1 MATFEATAQNFEA
14 EVLNSDKPVLLDFW
28 AVWCGPCQMLS
39 PIVDEISDERDDI
52 KVGKVNTDEQQALA
66 MQYRIMSIPAL
77 LLFKGG
83 KLVDQ
88 QVGAVPK
95 EQVNAFIDKN
105 L

>member
-1 MATFEATAQNFEA
+1 MATFEVTAQNFE
-14 EVLNSDKPVLLDFW
+14 EKVLKSDKPVMLDFW

-39 PIVDEISDERDDI
+39 PIVDEISEERNDI
-52 KVGKVNTDEQQALA
+52 AVGKVNTDEQQALA
-66 MQYRIMSIPAL
+66 MQYKIMSIPAL
-77 LLFKGG
+77 LLFKDG

-95 EQVNAFIDKN
+95 AQVNAFIDKN

>member
-1 MATFEATAQNFEA
+1 MATFEVTKDNFEA
-14 EVLNSDKPVLLDFW
+14 EVLKSDKPVLLDFW

-39 PIVDEISDERDDI
+39 PVVDEISDERDDI

-66 MQYRIMSIPAL
+66 MQYHIQSIPAL
-77 LLFKGG
+77 LLFKDG
-83 KLVDQ
+83 KLADQ

-95 EQVNAFIDKN
+95 AQVNAFIDRN